1 MTASN
6 VTEGV
11 SFGLI
16 NSNISLVIIS
26 IFGVASNVLLLV
38 AFFKDPLKCFR
49 NSATYLVMN
58 LSVSDC
64 LTCLFAPS
72 FHVLLTTGLQAW
84 YETFLC
90 LLLWIGTASFVSI
103 ISVSIDRFLIVSYP
117 IKHRILMNGKVVV
130 LWLASIWIVSCVLP
144 VLQLLQVNDRN
155 NMHTL
160 GAIISI
166 LSAVVYALT
175 YNKLKKQS
183 RNIAL
188 QNSNE
193 SRAQEIRILK
203 EKRFLKTIILIASI
217 AFICIVPSMVY
228 FHFNHR
234 LGLSNDSLTSKI
246 IDRIFVC
253 ILYINSAV
261 NPFIYVIRLPNYRK
275 TFYMLYCS

>member
-1 MTASN
+1 
-6 VTEGV
+6 
-11 SFGLI
+11 
-16 NSNISLVIIS
+16 
-26 IFGVASNVLLLV
+26 
-38 AFFKDPLKCFR
+38 
-49 NSATYLVMN
+49 
-58 LSVSDC
+58 
-64 LTCLFAPS
+64 
-72 FHVLLTTGLQAW
+72 
-84 YETFLC
+84 
-90 LLLWIGTASFVSI
+90 
-103 ISVSIDRFLIVSYP
+103 
-117 IKHRILMNGKVVV
+117 MNGKVVV